1 MELKKM
7 HRFFSLADFKDEE
20 QFLMEQHRN
29 GWKFLGTGGFT
40 YRFEACEPEEYI
52 YQLDYNDEE
61 NDESSYLAIYEDY
74 GWEYL
79 MKLNSF
85 YYFRKKKSE
94 SAEENQIFSDN
105 TSKAERCKKI
115 LKRQAILLTTFFTV
129 LLCCFIIPLTNS
141 SGAKWSSVAFRTIM
155 TIFICIYVL
164 IFLLHMRNFRKLNE
178 MIAAL
183 RNPLE
188 RKE

>member
-129 LLCCFIIPLTNS
+129 LLCCFIIPLTSS

-178 MIAAL
+178 MIASL

>member
-129 LLCCFIIPLTNS
+129 LLCCFIIPLANS

>member
-40 YRFEACEPEEYI
+40 YRFEVCEPEEYI

-129 LLCCFIIPLTNS
+129 LLCCFIIPLTSS

>member
-7 HRFFSLADFKDEE
+7 HRYFSLADFKDEE
-20 QFLMEQHRN
+20 HFLMEQHRS
-29 GWKFLGTGGFT
+29 GWKFLGTGGYT
-40 YRFEACEPEEYI
+40 YQFEACQPEEYI

-61 NDESSYLAIYEDY
+61 NDESGYLAIYEDY
-74 GWEYL
+74 GWEYI

-94 SAEENQIFSDN
+94 IEEENQIFSDN
-105 TSKAERCKKI
+105 TSKAECCKKI
-115 LKRQAILLTTFFTV
+115 LKRQVILLTTFFTV
-129 LLCCFIIPLTNS
+129 LLCCFIIPLTNG
-141 SGAKWSSVAFRTIM
+141 GANWRSLAFRTVM
-155 TIFICIYVL
+155 TIFLCIYVL
-164 IFLLHMRNFRKLNE
+164 LFLLHMRNFRKLNQ

-188 RKE
+188 REE

>member
-29 GWKFLGTGGFT
+29 GWKFLGSGGFT

-129 LLCCFIIPLTNS
+129 LLCCFIIPLTSS

>member
-129 LLCCFIIPLTNS
+129 LLCCFIIPLTSS